1 MIVWTAIVL
10 VVMGYTLCTSQ
21 SAHATQVYLTEIKD
35 VSGKFKRSTEV
46 KGCALP
52 SPLKNGRFIPSPKRC
67 PVGDSSDYCR
77 MVPGSWVPENSLLYY
92 SCDPGYNLLTA
103 EGEITLEKSATACQ
117 SGQWQPTPTCVETH
131 YKSLNLPHFQSSS
144 SYCGKTAQHP
154 RMKRKVDGTVS
165 KKGAWPWMVI
175 LGMRKNNTQ
184 HGEFHWF
191 CAGTLVTTR
200 HILTAAHCVADYRRR
215 NLIFARFSDIDLDDK
230 YDDKGAIDIVIQKNN
245 TIAIHPGF
253 KKDQKFSHNLA
264 IIKMNSDL
272 PVSDYTRPICLPT
285 PDFTGKTFEGETA
298 YFASWGQTDND
309 RELSRKRHHQLILHE
324 LQATVV
330 NHAECKDNYRNYQS
344 DDFIIVGWDLIC
356 VSIPVNKSCQ
366 GDAGSPLM
374 LKIKDTYVLIG
385 VVATHGCYNEVFP
398 RLFTRL
404 SIYMDW
410 IISNLKI

>member
-1 MIVWTAIVL
+1 
-10 VVMGYTLCTSQ
+10 
-21 SAHATQVYLTEIKD
+21 
-35 VSGKFKRSTEV
+35 
-46 KGCALP
+46 
-52 SPLKNGRFIPSPKRC
+52 
-67 PVGDSSDYCR
+67 
-77 MVPGSWVPENSLLYY
+77 
-92 SCDPGYNLLTA
+92 
-103 EGEITLEKSATACQ
+103 
-117 SGQWQPTPTCVETH
+117 
-131 YKSLNLPHFQSSS
+131 
-144 SYCGKTAQHP
+144 
-154 RMKRKVDGTVS
+154 
-165 KKGAWPWMVI
+165 MVI

-215 NLIFARFSDIDLDDK
+215 NLFFARFNDIDLDNK
-230 YDDKGAIDIVIQKNN
+230 SDDKGAIDIVIQKN

-253 KKDQKFSHNLA
+253 KKEQKFSHNLA
-264 IIKMNSDL
+264 IIKMNSSIS
-272 PVSDYTRPICLPT
+272 VSEYIRPICLPT
-285 PDFTGKTFEGETA
+285 PDFTRKSFDDATA

-330 NHAECKDNYRNYQS
+330 NHAECNYNYRNYQS
-344 DDFIIVGWDLIC
+344 DEFIIVGWDLIC
-356 VSIPVNKSCQ
+356 ASVPVNKSCQ

-410 IISNLKI
+410 IISNLKF